1 MSVLASHHQLR
12 LTRPGV
18 VGPRAGNRAT
28 ARRAVT
34 APACKASSPNDANEE
49 DHSRANPV
57 VGTLIAGIVALTAV
71 GPTDA
76 ALAKTKAPVTA
87 TEPSTELNA
96 AAVSLYF
103 LFVWAIRLTFVLF
116 TALRQGVRVQPS
128 ESGTPRQRS
137 VAGQSN
143 RPYGRRTQEDG
154 AKVIRQFSRL

>member
-34 APACKASSPNDANEE
+34 ACKASSPNQNANEE
-49 DHSRANPV
+49 DHSRASKV

-116 TALRQGVRVQPS
+116 TALRQGVSVQPNK
-128 ESGTPRQRS
+128 SGFTSQRS

-143 RPYGRRTQEDG
+143 RPYGRRTKEDG
-154 AKVIRQFSRL
+154 AKVIRQLRRL